1 MYYGDLLSK
10 NNITKL
16 LTKVFFVLH
25 CGMNKFSFKIE
36 NDEYTWDFE
45 TKSFPNF
52 LWELEDALKEIGE
65 LDKEDTLEIS
75 SLSSEEKKILHL
87 AGY

>member
-1 MYYGDLLSK
+1 
-10 NNITKL
+10 
-16 LTKVFFVLH
+16 
-25 CGMNKFSFKIE
+25 MNKFYFKIE

-52 LWELEDALKEIGE
+52 LWELEDVLKEIGE

>member
-1 MYYGDLLSK
+1 MK
-10 NNITKL
+10 
-16 LTKVFFVLH
+16 
-25 CGMNKFSFKIE
+25 KFSFTIE
-36 NDEYTWDFE
+36 DDENTWTLE

-52 LWELEDALKEIGE
+52 LWELEDVLKEIGE

-75 SLSSEEKKILHL
+75 NLSSEEKKILHL

>member
-1 MYYGDLLSK
+1 MK
-10 NNITKL
+10 
-16 LTKVFFVLH
+16 
-25 CGMNKFSFKIE
+25 KFSFTIE
-36 NDEYTWDFE
+36 DDEYIWDFE

-52 LWELEDALKEIGE
+52 LWELEDILKEIGE